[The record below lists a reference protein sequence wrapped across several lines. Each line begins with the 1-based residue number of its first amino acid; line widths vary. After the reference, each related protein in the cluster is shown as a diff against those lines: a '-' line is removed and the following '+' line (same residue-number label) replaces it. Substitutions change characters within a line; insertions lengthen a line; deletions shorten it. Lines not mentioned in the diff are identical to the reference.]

1 MSDPSP
7 RLLRC
12 VFDTS
17 VVINFIHIDRLDLL
31 SSTNEISGHYPEEAK
46 AEVSRPDQKSSIE
59 LAISARILEI
69 VRIDT
74 PEELSLSGTLRERY
88 GMGESAA
95 LALARVRGMHL
106 GCDERRSF
114 MTTALQHLGRGR
126 YLNTPTVLLRAIRL
140 GAISV
145 GEADT
150 YKLILEG
157 HRFKMPFSSFRDVL
171 GHL

>member
-1 MSDPSP
+1 MSEPSP
-7 RLLRC
+7 PLRC

-31 SSTNEISGHYPEEAK
+31 SSTNGIVGHYPEEAK
-46 AEVSRPDQKSSIE
+46 VEVSHPEQKSSVE
-59 LAISARILEI
+59 LAIAGRILEI
-69 VRIDT
+69 VQIDT
-74 PEELSLSGTLRERY
+74 VEELTLSGILRQHH

-114 MTTALQHLGRGR
+114 MATALQQLGPGR
-126 YLNTPTVLLRAIRL
+126 YLNTSTLLLRAIRL

-157 HRFKMPFSSFRDVL
+157 HRFKMRFASFRDVL
-171 GHL
+171 GHV